1 MTQVKIDRSRL
12 MWAVILNF
20 ILWGSGG
27 LLLKRGRTEVF
38 AIALHLYL
46 YMLFLLIGVWLIWFP
61 ISALG
66 GAYFALDIER
76 RFKPL
81 KEIKR

>member
-1 MTQVKIDRSRL
+1 

-27 LLLKRGRTEVF
+27 LLLKRRRIEVF
-38 AIALHLYL
+38 AIILHLYL
-46 YMLFLLIGVWLIWFP
+46 YMLFLLIEAWLFWFP

-66 GAYFALDIER
+66 GAYFALDIKH
-76 RFKPL
+76 RFKP
-81 KEIKR
+81 